1 MKEFTHIPVM
11 LNEAIACLNIKPEGI
26 YVDCTL
32 GGAGHSQEIQKKLKS
47 GHLYAF
53 DQDIAAIKASQVRLQ
68 TIGNNFTL
76 IHANFVNL
84 KKNLAQLQ
92 VNEVDGILFDLG
104 VSSYQFDTPERGF
117 SYQYDHYLDMRMNQE
132 QALDAYQVVN
142 NYSENALRKI
152 FYEYG
157 EESFAPQIA
166 RIIVKAREQKPIETT
181 FELVEIIKK
190 ALPASVLRKPQHPAK
205 KIFQALRIEV
215 NQELAVL
222 EKSLED
228 ALSLLKIGG
237 VLAVITFHSLEDRLV
252 KQLFKKKTTLSLP
265 KGLPFIPA
273 GYEVHFEL
281 IHKKAVLPTE
291 QELQVNRRSH
301 SAKLRAIKR
310 IS

>member
-142 NYSENALRKI
+142 NYSENALQKI
-152 FYEYG
+152 FTNT
-157 EESFAPQIA
+157 AK
-166 RIIVKAREQKPIETT
+166 KALLLKSPDNCKSREQKPIETT

-190 ALPASVLRKPQHPAK
+190 ALPAL
-205 KIFQALRIEV
+205 
-215 NQELAVL
+215 
-222 EKSLED
+222 
-228 ALSLLKIGG
+228 G
-237 VLAVITFHSLEDRLV
+237 VAQTSTPR
-252 KQLFKKKTTLSLP
+252 KKKSFKP
-265 KGLPFIPA
+265 FGLKLIKNWPF
-273 GYEVHFEL
+273 
-281 IHKKAVLPTE
+281 
-291 QELQVNRRSH
+291 
-301 SAKLRAIKR
+301 
-310 IS
+310 